1 MVKSTLHDELVKKVN
16 AIQTV
21 DTSNLV
27 KKTNYNI
34 KVSDIEKKITVHD
47 YSNKY
52 ITAQKFNR

>member
-1 MVKSTLHDELVKKVN
+1 MMSQLVKKVN

-21 DTSNLV
+21 DISNLV
-27 KKTNYNI
+27 KKTSYNI

>member
-1 MVKSTLHDELVKKVN
+1 MMSQLVKKVN

-21 DTSNLV
+21 DISNLV
-27 KKTNYNI
+27 KKTNYN
-34 KVSDIEKKITVHD
+34 IEKKITVHD